1 MSSIP
6 LADVPVADRED
17 LARFIL
23 VEKHVRRDGSL
34 PEIKAVA
41 FLPYKHVELS
51 VTRHRDL
58 QADELWALGQQVA
71 DMRQLPLVGRG
82 DLTTNVP
89 RQQGLDVVP
98 AEGPG
103 KGARN
108 HANIVGWPSE
118 KAAQM
123 VKALEL
129 AAAAQFV
136 KCSQAA

>member
-1 MSSIP
+1 MISPGP
-6 LADVPVADRED
+6 LANVPVGAEEVI
-17 LARFIL
+17 ARFIL
-23 VEKHVRRDGSL
+23 VDKHVRRDGTL

-58 QADELWALGQQVA
+58 EQAEVCLLGKEVA
-71 DMRQLPLVGRG
+71 HARQLPLVGRG
-82 DLTTNVP
+82 DLNAAVP
-89 RQQGLDVVP
+89 RLQGLDVIP
-98 AEGPG
+98 SEGPR

-108 HANIVGWPSE
+108 HANITGWPSE

-129 AAAAQFV
+129 AAAGCFV
-136 KCSQAA
+136 KCPT